1 MNYSIVAK
9 YIKDINFNIP
19 DAKSFFLIE
28 KNIGKYRINFDIKS
42 QKLKDGVVEIDTNL
56 KLLSDGGDENKI
68 TVSILYSSLISIFF
82 SSETFFS
89 SLFVFSSP
97 TRGFYRLCPSFV
109 GIDIHTVIVMVIFS
123 VILFILVRLRTI
135 IALNTD

>member
-56 KLLSDGGDENKI
+56 KLLSDGEDENKI
-68 TVSILYSSLISIFF
+68 TVSILYSSLINLKQDVKDKKELEKI
-82 SSETFFS
+82 
-89 SLFVFSSP
+89 
-97 TRGFYRLCPSFV
+97 
-109 GIDIHTVIVMVIFS
+109 
-123 VILFILVRLRTI
+123 ILVDVPKSI
-135 IALNTD
+135 YPDI

>member
-56 KLLSDGGDENKI
+56 KLLSDGENENKI
-68 TVSILYSSLISIFF
+68 TVSILYSSLINLKQDVKDKKEI
-82 SSETFFS
+82 EK
-89 SLFVFSSP
+89 
-97 TRGFYRLCPSFV
+97 
-109 GIDIHTVIVMVIFS
+109 I
-123 VILFILVRLRTI
+123 ILVDVPKSIYPDIRDLI
-135 IALNTD
+135 IFLFKKSGFKKINIEENIDFQKLYEKRN

>member
-28 KNIGKYRINFDIKS
+28 KNIAKYRINFDIKS

-56 KLLSDGGDENKI
+56 KLLSDGEDENKI
-68 TVSILYSSLISIFF
+68 TVSILYSSLINLKQDVKDKKELEKI
-82 SSETFFS
+82 
-89 SLFVFSSP
+89 
-97 TRGFYRLCPSFV
+97 
-109 GIDIHTVIVMVIFS
+109 
-123 VILFILVRLRTI
+123 ILVDVPKSIYPDIRDLI
-135 IALNTD
+135 IFLFKKSGFKKINIEENIDFQKLYEKRN

>member
-56 KLLSDGGDENKI
+56 KLLSDDENENKI
-68 TVSILYSSLISIFF
+68 TVSILYSSLINLKQDVKDKKELEKI
-82 SSETFFS
+82 
-89 SLFVFSSP
+89 
-97 TRGFYRLCPSFV
+97 
-109 GIDIHTVIVMVIFS
+109 
-123 VILFILVRLRTI
+123 ILVDVPKSIYPDIRDLI
-135 IALNTD
+135 IFLFKKSGFKKINIEENIDFQKLYEKRN

>member
-56 KLLSDGGDENKI
+56 KLLSELSS
-68 TVSILYSSLISIFF
+68 VLY
-82 SSETFFS
+82 
-89 SLFVFSSP
+89 
-97 TRGFYRLCPSFV
+97 
-109 GIDIHTVIVMVIFS
+109 
-123 VILFILVRLRTI
+123 
-135 IALNTD
+135 

>member
-56 KLLSDGGDENKI
+56 KLLSDGENDNKI
-68 TVSILYSSLISIFF
+68 TVSILYSSLINLKQDVKDKKEI
-82 SSETFFS
+82 EK
-89 SLFVFSSP
+89 
-97 TRGFYRLCPSFV
+97 
-109 GIDIHTVIVMVIFS
+109 I
-123 VILFILVRLRTI
+123 ILVDVPKSIYPDIRDLI
-135 IALNTD
+135 IFLFKKSGFKKINIEENIDFQKLYEKRN

>member
-56 KLLSDGGDENKI
+56 KLLSDGENENKI
-68 TVSILYSSLISIFF
+68 TVSILYSSLINLKQDVKDKKELEKI
-82 SSETFFS
+82 
-89 SLFVFSSP
+89 
-97 TRGFYRLCPSFV
+97 
-109 GIDIHTVIVMVIFS
+109 
-123 VILFILVRLRTI
+123 ILVDVPKSIYPDIRDLI
-135 IALNTD
+135 IFLFKKSGFKKINIEENIDFQKLYEKRN

>member
-28 KNIGKYRINFDIKS
+28 KYIGKYRINFDIKS

-56 KLLSDGGDENKI
+56 KLLSDGEDENKI
-68 TVSILYSSLISIFF
+68 TVSILYSSLINLKQDVKDKKELEKI
-82 SSETFFS
+82 
-89 SLFVFSSP
+89 
-97 TRGFYRLCPSFV
+97 
-109 GIDIHTVIVMVIFS
+109 
-123 VILFILVRLRTI
+123 ILVDVPKSIYPDIRDLI
-135 IALNTD
+135 IFLFKKSGFKKINIEENIDFQKLYEKRN

>member
-9 YIKDINFNIP
+9 YIKDINLNIP

-56 KLLSDGGDENKI
+56 KLLSDGEDENKI
-68 TVSILYSSLISIFF
+68 TVSILYSSLINLKQDVKDKKELEKI
-82 SSETFFS
+82 
-89 SLFVFSSP
+89 
-97 TRGFYRLCPSFV
+97 
-109 GIDIHTVIVMVIFS
+109 
-123 VILFILVRLRTI
+123 ILVDVPKSIYPDIRDLI
-135 IALNTD
+135 IFLFKKSGFKKINIEENIDFQKLYEKRN

>member
-56 KLLSDGGDENKI
+56 KLLSDGEDENKI
-68 TVSILYSSLISIFF
+68 TVSILYSSLINLKQDVKDKKELEKI
-82 SSETFFS
+82 
-89 SLFVFSSP
+89 
-97 TRGFYRLCPSFV
+97 
-109 GIDIHTVIVMVIFS
+109 
-123 VILFILVRLRTI
+123 ILVDVPKSIYPDIRDLI
-135 IALNTD
+135 IFLFKKSGFKKINIEENIDFQKLYEKRN